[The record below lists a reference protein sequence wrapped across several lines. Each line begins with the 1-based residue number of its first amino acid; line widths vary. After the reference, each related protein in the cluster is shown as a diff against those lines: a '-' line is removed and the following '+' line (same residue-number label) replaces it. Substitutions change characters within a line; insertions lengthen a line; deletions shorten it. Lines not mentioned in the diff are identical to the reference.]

1 MAEPLWTFDEV
12 LAAMGGIAEGEG
24 RPNIGQVAI
33 DSRGIGAGALF
44 VAIKGDRLDG
54 HQFVKAAIEAGAV
67 ASFVEHGANLR
78 ETGGVL
84 IRTDDTLQ
92 ALNMLG
98 EAARAR
104 AKAKVIAVTGSVGKT
119 GTKEALRV
127 ALGASGPTHVS
138 QKSFN
143 NLWGVPLSLANLPR
157 DARFGVFEVG
167 MNHAG
172 EITPLTQMIRPDIAI
187 ITTVEPVHL
196 EFFDSVEGIAEA
208 KAEIFHGLEPGG
220 TAILNSD
227 SPFYDLLRGRA
238 EDGGAGTILDFGS
251 GAQAFARLGE
261 TAFEADGSS
270 VEAFIGD
277 KRLAYR
283 IGAPGRHLVLNS
295 LAVLAATHAAGA
307 NLEKAAAT
315 LGVHGA
321 QKGRGERSVIEVA
334 GGEIAIIDESYNA
347 NPASMRAALMAMAH
361 TPRKSFSRRVAV
373 LGDMLELG
381 QEGGALHRGLAEPV
395 DAAGVDVVFACGP
408 LMAELYEALPKSR
421 RGGYAETSEGLEP
434 ILIDAINPGDVVM
447 IKGSLGSR
455 MGPLVEALHR
465 HLQGQGVARTEPVE
479 SRAGN

>member
-12 LAAMGGIAEGEG
+12 MAAMDGTAEGEG
-24 RPNIGQVAI
+24 RPDIRQVVI
-33 DSRGIGAGALF
+33 DSRGIDAEALF
-44 VAIKGDRLDG
+44 VAIRGDRLDG

-67 ASFVEHGANLR
+67 TSLVEHGADLR
-78 ETGGVL
+78 ESGGVL
-84 IRTDDTLQ
+84 IRTGDTLQ

-98 EAARAR
+98 KAARAR

-127 ALGASGPTHVS
+127 ALGPSGPTHVS

-157 DARFGVFEVG
+157 EAQFGVFEVG

-172 EITPLTQMIRPDIAI
+172 EITPLTKMIRPDIAI

-227 SPFYDLLRGRA
+227 SLFYDLLRGRA
-238 EDGGAGTILDFGS
+238 EDRGAGTILDFGS
-251 GAQAFARLGE
+251 SASAFARLGE
-261 TAFEADGSS
+261 TAFEADGSA
-270 VEAFIGD
+270 VQAFIGD

-283 IGAPGRHLVLNS
+283 IGAPGRHLVMNS
-295 LAVLAATHAAGA
+295 LAVLTAAHAAGA
-307 NLEKAAAT
+307 DLEKAAAT

-321 QKGRGERSVIEVA
+321 QKGRGERIVIEVA
-334 GGEIAIIDESYNA
+334 GGDVAIIDESYNA

-381 QEGGALHRGLAEPV
+381 REGGALHRELAEPV
-395 DAAGVDVVFACGP
+395 DAAGVDVVLACGP
-408 LMAELYEALPKSR
+408 LMAELYEALPESR
-421 RGGYAETSEGLEP
+421 RGGYAETSVELEP

-465 HLQGQGVARTEPVE
+465 HLQGRGAARIEPVE

>member
-12 LAAMGGIAEGEG
+12 LAASGGVAEGEG
-24 RPNIGQVAI
+24 APDIHQVAI
-33 DSRGIGAGALF
+33 DSRGLGAGALY

-54 HQFVKAAIEAGAV
+54 HQFVGNAFKAGAV
-67 ASFVEHGANLR
+67 ASLVERGADLP
-78 ETGGVL
+78 EPAGAL
-84 IRTDDTLQ
+84 IRVDDTLQ

-104 AKAKVIAVTGSVGKT
+104 TKARVIAVTGSVGKT

-127 ALGASGPTHVS
+127 ALAPSGTTHVS

-143 NLWGVPLSLANLPR
+143 NQWGVPLSLANLPR

-172 EITPLTQMIRPDIAI
+172 EITPLAQMIRPDIAI

-196 EFFDSVEGIAEA
+196 EFFDSLEAIAEA
-208 KAEIFHGLEPGG
+208 KAEVFHGLVPGG

-238 EDGGAGTILDFGS
+238 EERGAGTVLDFGT

-261 TAFEADGSS
+261 TVFEADGSS
-270 VEAFIGD
+270 VEAFIGNQ
-277 KRLAYR
+277 RLTYR
-283 IGAPGRHLVLNS
+283 IGAPGRHLVVNS
-295 LAVLAATHAAGA
+295 LAVLAGVHAAGA
-307 NLEKAAAT
+307 DLEKAAAK
-315 LGVHGA
+315 LGAYGA
-321 QKGRGERSVIEVA
+321 QKGRGERNVIQLA
-334 GGEIAIIDESYNA
+334 DGEIAIIDESYNA

-361 TPRKSFSRRVAV
+361 TPRQTFGRRVAV

-381 QEGGALHRGLAEPV
+381 REGGALHRALTEPV
-395 DAAGVDVVFACGP
+395 DAAGVDVVLACGP
-408 LMAELYEALPKSR
+408 LMAELYGALPESR
-421 RGGYAETSEGLEP
+421 RGGYAETSEDLEP

-465 HLQGQGVARTEPVE
+465 HLQEPGATRTEPAD
-479 SRAGN
+479 SGAGE